1 MSAKTRRAVGD
12 TGTGAPANAKA
23 RSARSGTGA
32 GAEPTV
38 LERNLRRL
46 AAELAVIPR
55 TRKIAILGQPGA
67 GKSALLDLLTDRGCV
82 PRPVVGQR
90 TDATSWA
97 HDPNAALIHRCGEA
111 VFVDSPGHGTA
122 AHPAEAFFRLFPYRS
137 FDRLLLVFKDKLHAA
152 DDRLLAGIAKAGL
165 AERTMLVRSFADG
178 LLPEE
183 REPLRRELAG
193 KFAGA
198 FAWYSAR
205 DRSGLAEIERFAFGP
220 PGF

>member
-1 MSAKTRRAVGD
+1 MSAKARRAG
-12 TGTGAPANAKA
+12 
-23 RSARSGTGA
+23 SGA

-46 AAELAVIPR
+46 ASELAVIPR
-55 TRKIAILGQPGA
+55 RRKIAILGQPGA

-82 PRPVVGQR
+82 PRPAVGQR

-97 HDPNAALIHRCGEA
+97 HDPNAALIPACGEA
-111 VFVDSPGHGTA
+111 VFVDSPGYGTA
-122 AHPAEAFFRLFPYRS
+122 AHPAETFFRLFPYRS

-152 DDRLLAGIAKAGL
+152 DDRLLAGIARSGL

-193 KFAGA
+193 RFAGPIV
-198 FAWYSAR
+198 FYSAR
-205 DRSGLAEIERFAFGP
+205 DRGGLDEIERFALGP
-220 PGF
+220 SAS

>member
-1 MSAKTRRAVGD
+1 MSAKARREG
-12 TGTGAPANAKA
+12 GGKG
-23 RSARSGTGA
+23 RGTGA

-97 HDPNAALIHRCGEA
+97 HDPKAALIHACGDA
-111 VFVDSPGHGTA
+111 VFVDSPGYGTA
-122 AHPAEAFFRLFPYRS
+122 AHPAETFFRLFPYRS
-137 FDRLLLVFKDKLHAA
+137 FDRLLLVLKDKLHAA

-165 AERTMLVRSFADG
+165 AGRTLLVRSFADG

-193 KFAGA
+193 KFAGPIV
-198 FAWYSAR
+198 WYSAR

-220 PGF
+220 SAS